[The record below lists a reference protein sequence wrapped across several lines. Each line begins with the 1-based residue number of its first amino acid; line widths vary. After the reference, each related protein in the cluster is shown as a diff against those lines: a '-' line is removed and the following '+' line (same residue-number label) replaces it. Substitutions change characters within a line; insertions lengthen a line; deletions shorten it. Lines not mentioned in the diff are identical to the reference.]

1 MPPRIPIVSPRAVI
15 AFASRS
21 VGLTLIAQAI
31 SGANIAK
38 KAIVKDAIADG
49 IAILLALNLR
59 QASSLGLRLTRPMS
73 WDLTDCILGTLVTQ
87 PLLYKDEG
95 SNPQG

>member
-38 KAIVKDAIADG
+38 KAIVKDAIAE
-49 IAILLALNLR
+49 
-59 QASSLGLRLTRPMS
+59 
-73 WDLTDCILGTLVTQ
+73 TLKNKLQTLIFINHYLPYQ
-87 PLLYKDEG
+87 MFIY
-95 SNPQG
+95 